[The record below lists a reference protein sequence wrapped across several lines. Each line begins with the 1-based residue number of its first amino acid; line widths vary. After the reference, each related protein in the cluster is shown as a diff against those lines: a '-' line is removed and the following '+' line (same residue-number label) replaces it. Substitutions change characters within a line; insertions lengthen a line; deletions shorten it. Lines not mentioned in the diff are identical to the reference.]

1 MTLDTFPGLTNN
13 QIVQKNATPEIVW
26 IAAHAVIVAKVP
38 GFKTYR
44 RTPALRVEPPDLP
57 LITVYVLRDREQAV
71 GDSNVGEIEFKHF
84 VTLGFEGLV
93 NLSDVDAQLETL
105 AAQMLAV
112 RLAIY
117 RDAAF
122 MHLVDGIES
131 SETRLVF
138 NRKGENPTAG
148 YQMEMTVHFSSIWP
162 PEVIDDYLKLH
173 LETRFPSADV
183 DPAVVPQIVRTWD
196 IPQNE

>member
-1 MTLDTFPGLTNN
+1 MSLIGLTNK
-13 QIVQKNATPEIVW
+13 QIAEGNTTPEIVW
-26 IAAHAVIVAKVP
+26 KAAHQIIVDKVP

-57 LITVYVLRDREQAV
+57 LITVYVLRDREQWI
-71 GDSNVGEIEFKHF
+71 GDPNTGEPMFKHYT
-84 VTLGFEGLV
+84 TLGFEGII

-105 AAQMLAV
+105 ASQMLNI
-112 RLAIY
+112 RLSIY
-117 RDAAF
+117 RSTSF
-122 MHLVDGIES
+122 LRLIDGIES
-131 SETRLVF
+131 SDTRLVF

-148 YQMEMTVHFSSIWP
+148 YQMEMTTHFTTVWP
-162 PEVIDDYLKLH
+162 PEVIDDYLTLH

-183 DPAVVPQIVRTWD
+183 DPAVTPQIVRTWD